1 MKQENI
7 MKRIKNWAIIQGV
20 RIKKFVFDH
29 KYVSA
34 TIGLFLISAIIAV
47 VVFASEDD
55 IYEGKIKVTSN
66 GNISVTSTDSDNPRE
81 VKSFSTVVYNI
92 PIKINPTEE
101 ISSDSNEINSRTI
114 KLTAEV
120 DNGLDVSFS
129 ASDNSDFEYDANGRF
144 VLYDY
149 ALVNNSVDFNFYM
162 MVYNVS
168 NDTVVAPKITVC
180 EKTSGTPGES
190 EENCYVLTGDTEGEN
205 STKVTVKST
214 PAELIAKSY
223 AGSKY
228 TLDDNNTYMPFGILV
243 GIDLSKYSNSL
254 SGLYFDNN
262 FSIKDLVVESGKNSL
277 EKDTTM
283 SLTDKYGV
291 FYNDTKDIN
300 ILGSEDFPRDS
311 KKSMNISNSYVYNSG
326 NAVLEGNTLKISGIT
341 TRGSY
346 ATYNSEGY
354 VYDYIYSD
362 VIKSYDEN
370 FIKKLK
376 PNKNGNFVVFGSYY
390 ITTNIGNTENSKIFR
405 LTGTLDKN
413 PIDSYIGVNSGTND
427 STTVNN
433 SIRKTNVSIKQADDL
448 TKTVDTL
455 TYGEEFIL
463 EVRSTYNSLD
473 SDSDY
478 SLSGNISFTQEDDSP
493 VSFMYTAYKESAEE
507 NKGYYLEYNS
517 KAQSLDEMKIILNE
531 KTTDGTDNITLKTLE
546 DYNENYNNSIKSL
559 QYNTVKQS
567 STEGETKEIIK
578 NGQEVIFRTKFKI
591 TSVSKTGTI
600 NIDVDNTY
608 NGIAISKGRTSI
620 EVTPYKARVSASIDG
635 SGNEATVNLDNKT
648 SSTITI
654 YPKIDLPL
662 VLINTNVF
670 DYLVNMQIVVTLPEH
685 VNYRANKNYLAP
697 ITASEKKIVYNL
709 SDVKLN
715 EWISPI
721 YLDVDYD
728 IETPANISELIK
740 VEIINDSAASDP
752 SISDISSSDSK
763 SSSIKIGFISTTDLT
778 YTIKPNTNTISKGGS
793 FEISTNIY
801 NRKSTEE
808 LYLIVAFPT
817 DETGQIKASA
827 SLPNIQ
833 GMLCTTDNQPSVN
846 NNIYKDCTTDYEDD
860 VLVDTESGLPIT
872 AIKTKITFDNT
883 NHYKFSGLK
892 FNTSADSGY
901 TNYDTN
907 VYIVNDSEV
916 KNTIPIKVSV
926 ENYKIT
932 GNVWIDF
939 NEDGILS
946 DDEKKAESI
955 EMELYDSENNLLYPS
970 SEGDETRARFNYSKG
985 IYTFEIYDSVPTSYY
1000 VVAKYNENRYSLSPT
1015 LVGSKDVSSS
1025 FKLEDGVA
1033 KTDEITFK
1041 NNRIADYINLGLML
1055 KKNYKVKLNK
1065 YISSITTTN
1074 ALGISNVKE
1083 YGKTS
1088 FAKLDIRDIDNMKIK
1103 VTYSIE
1109 IQNSGTYPGYVY
1121 RVIDMLP
1128 DGMTFNDS
1136 YEENKDWVLNEDG
1149 TLENTS
1155 LSGTIIQE
1163 GEKKY
1168 LTLSLDISRKE
1179 AGTFVNYVSISDEDL
1194 GIVSLSEIK
1203 DIDQI
1208 EKDDE
1213 VTDDSDNI
1221 DDDGNGSDD
1230 EDY

>member
-34 TIGLFLISAIIAV
+34 TIGLLLISAIIAV

-92 PIKINPTEE
+92 PIKINPTED

-190 EENCYVLTGDTEGEN
+190 EENCYVLTGNTEGEN

-214 PAELIAKSY
+214 KAELIAKSY

-228 TLDDNNTYMPFGILV
+228 TLDDNNTYIPFGILV

-262 FSIKDLVVESGKNSL
+262 FYIENLGVESGKNSL
-277 EKDTTM
+277 KKDTTM

-354 VYDYIYSD
+354 VYDYIYNDIADAYGKNLIDSLRP
-362 VIKSYDEN
+362 K
-370 FIKKLK
+370 
-376 PNKNGNFVVFGSYY
+376 KNGNFIVFGSYY

-405 LTGTLDKN
+405 LTGTLKDKQ
-413 PIDSYIGVNSGTND
+413 IDSYIGVNSGSND
-427 STTVNN
+427 STITNN
-433 SIRKTNVSIKQADDL
+433 SIRKTNVSIKKADDL

-455 TYGEEFIL
+455 AYGEEFIL
-463 EVRSTYNSLD
+463 EVRSTYNSID

-478 SLSGNISFTQEDDSP
+478 SLSGNISFTQGADSP
-493 VSFMYTAYKESAEE
+493 ASFIYTAYNESAEE

-517 KAQSLDEMKIILNE
+517 KAQSLDEMRIIL
-531 KTTDGTDNITLKTLE
+531 TDGTDDISLKTLE
-546 DYNENYNNSIKSL
+546 DYNSYYNKSIKSL
-559 QYNTVKQS
+559 KYDTVKQS
-567 STEGETKEIIK
+567 SSDGETKEIIK

-591 TSVSKTGTI
+591 TSVSGSGTI
-600 NIDVDNTY
+600 NINVTNTY
-608 NGIAISKGRTSI
+608 NGITTSNGSTSI
-620 EVTPYKARVSASIDG
+620 NVTPYKARVSASIDG
-635 SGNEATVNLDNKT
+635 SGSETRVNLDSKT

-654 YPKIDLPL
+654 YPKVELPL
-662 VLINTNVF
+662 TLISTNPV
-670 DYLVNMQIVVTLPEH
+670 DYNSVDMKITVSLPEH
-685 VNYRANKNYLAP
+685 VNYRANNNYLAP
-697 ITASEKKIVYNL
+697 KSVTGKTIIYELNGA
-709 SDVKLN
+709 KLN

-728 IETPANISELIK
+728 IETPANIEELVK
-740 VEIINDSAASDP
+740 VQISKDNTTTDSN
-752 SISDISSSDSK
+752 ITDISTFDNK
-763 SSSIKIGFISTTDLT
+763 SSSVKITFLSSKDIT
-778 YTIKPNTNTISKGGS
+778 YTINPNTNTISKGGS
-793 FEISTNIY
+793 FEISANIY

-808 LYLIVAFPT
+808 LYLIAAFPT

-827 SLPNIQ
+827 SLPNTQ

-872 AIKTKITFDNT
+872 AIKTKIAFDNT

-916 KNTIPIKVSV
+916 KNTVPIKVSV

-985 IYTFEIYDSVPTSYY
+985 VYTFEIYDSVPTSYY

-1015 LVGSKDVSSS
+1015 LVGSRNVSSS
-1025 FKLEDGVA
+1025 FRLEDGVA
-1033 KTDEITFK
+1033 RTDEITFR

-1136 YEENKDWVLNEDG
+1136 YEENKDWILNDDG

-1213 VTDDSDNI
+1213 VNDDSDNI
-1221 DDDGNGSDD
+1221 YDDGNDSDD

>member
-7 MKRIKNWAIIQGV
+7 MKRIKNWTVIQGV

-92 PIKINPTEE
+92 PIKINPTED

-262 FSIKDLVVESGKNSL
+262 FYIENLGVESGKNSL

-291 FYNDTKDIN
+291 LYNDTKDIN

-354 VYDYIYSD
+354 VYDYIYNDIADAYGKNLIDSLRP
-362 VIKSYDEN
+362 K
-370 FIKKLK
+370 
-376 PNKNGNFVVFGSYY
+376 KNGNFIVFGSYY

-405 LTGTLDKN
+405 LTGTLKDKQ
-413 PIDSYIGVNSGTND
+413 IDSYIGVNSGSND
-427 STTVNN
+427 STITNN
-433 SIRKTNVSIKQADDL
+433 SIRKTNVSIKKADDL

-455 TYGEEFIL
+455 AYGEEFIL
-463 EVRSTYNSLD
+463 EVRSTYNSID

-478 SLSGNISFTQEDDSP
+478 SLSGNISFTQGADSP
-493 VSFMYTAYKESAEE
+493 ASFIYTAYNESAEE

-517 KAQSLDEMKIILNE
+517 KAQSLDEMRIIL
-531 KTTDGTDNITLKTLE
+531 TDGTDDISLKTLE
-546 DYNENYNNSIKSL
+546 DYNSYYNKSIKSL
-559 QYNTVKQS
+559 KYDTVKQS
-567 STEGETKEIIK
+567 SSDGETKEIIK

-591 TSVSKTGTI
+591 TSVSGSGTI
-600 NIDVDNTY
+600 NINVTNTY
-608 NGIAISKGRTSI
+608 NGITTSNGSTSI
-620 EVTPYKARVSASIDG
+620 NVTPYKARVSASIDG
-635 SGNEATVNLDNKT
+635 SGSETRVNLDSKT

-654 YPKIDLPL
+654 YPKVELPL
-662 VLINTNVF
+662 TLISTNPV
-670 DYLVNMQIVVTLPEH
+670 DYNSVDMKITVSLPEH
-685 VNYRANKNYLAP
+685 VNYRANNNYLAP
-697 ITASEKKIVYNL
+697 KSVTGKTIIYELNGA
-709 SDVKLN
+709 KLN

-728 IETPANISELIK
+728 IETPANIEELVK
-740 VEIINDSAASDP
+740 VQISKDNTTTDSN
-752 SISDISSSDSK
+752 ITDISTFDNK
-763 SSSIKIGFISTTDLT
+763 SSSVKITFLSSKDIT
-778 YTIKPNTNTISKGGS
+778 YTINPNTNTISKGGS
-793 FEISTNIY
+793 FEISANIY

-808 LYLIVAFPT
+808 LYLIAAFPT

-827 SLPNIQ
+827 SLPNTQ

-985 IYTFEIYDSVPTSYY
+985 VYTFEIYDSVPTSYY

-1015 LVGSKDVSSS
+1015 LVGSRNVSSS
-1025 FKLEDGVA
+1025 FRLEDGVA
-1033 KTDEITFK
+1033 RTDEITFR

-1088 FAKLDIRDIDNMKIK
+1088 FAKLDIRDIDNMNIK

-1128 DGMTFNDS
+1128 DGMAFNDS
-1136 YEENKDWVLNEDG
+1136 YEENKDWILNDDG

-1213 VTDDSDNI
+1213 VSDDNDEDFDEDWN
-1221 DDDGNGSDD
+1221 DSDD

>member
-92 PIKINPTEE
+92 PIKINPTED

-190 EENCYVLTGDTEGEN
+190 KENCYVLTGNTEGEN

-214 PAELIAKSY
+214 KAELIAKSY

-262 FSIKDLVVESGKNSL
+262 FSIKDLGVESGKNSL

-326 NAVLEGNTLKISGIT
+326 NAVLEGNTLNISGIT

-354 VYDYIYSD
+354 VYDYIYNDIADAYGKNLIDS
-362 VIKSYDEN
+362 
-370 FIKKLK
+370 LK
-376 PNKNGNFVVFGSYY
+376 PKKNGNFIVFGSYY

-405 LTGTLDKN
+405 LTGTLNDKQ
-413 PIDSYIGVNSGTND
+413 IDSYIGVNSGSND
-427 STTVNN
+427 STITNN
-433 SIRKTNVSIKQADDL
+433 SIRKTNVSIKKADDL

-455 TYGEEFIL
+455 AYGEEFIL
-463 EVRSTYNSLD
+463 EVRSTYNSID

-478 SLSGNISFTQEDDSP
+478 SLSGNISFTQGADSP
-493 VSFMYTAYKESAEE
+493 ASFIYTAYNESAEE

-517 KAQSLDEMKIILNE
+517 KAQSLDEMRIIL
-531 KTTDGTDNITLKTLE
+531 TDGTDDISLKTLE
-546 DYNENYNNSIKSL
+546 DYNSYYNKSIKSL
-559 QYNTVKQS
+559 KYDTVKQS
-567 STEGETKEIIK
+567 SSDGETKEIIK

-591 TSVSKTGTI
+591 TSVSGSGKI
-600 NIDVDNTY
+600 NINVTNTY
-608 NGIAISKGRTSI
+608 NGITTSNGSTSI
-620 EVTPYKARVSASIDG
+620 NVTPYKARVSASIDG
-635 SGNEATVNLDNKT
+635 SGSETRVNLDSKT

-654 YPKIDLPL
+654 YPKVELPL
-662 VLINTNVF
+662 TLISTNPV
-670 DYLVNMQIVVTLPEH
+670 DYNSVDMKITVSLPEH
-685 VNYRANKNYLAP
+685 VNYRANNNYLAP
-697 ITASEKKIVYNL
+697 KSVNGKTIVYELNGA
-709 SDVKLN
+709 KLN

-728 IETPANISELIK
+728 IETPANIEELVQVQISK
-740 VEIINDSAASDP
+740 DNTTTDSN
-752 SISDISSSDSK
+752 ITDISTFDNK
-763 SSSIKIGFISTTDLT
+763 SSSVKITFLSSKDIT
-778 YTIKPNTNTISKGGS
+778 YTINPNTNTISKGGS
-793 FEISTNIY
+793 FEISANIY

-808 LYLIVAFPT
+808 LYLIAAFPT

-827 SLPNIQ
+827 SLPNTQ

-985 IYTFEIYDSVPTSYY
+985 VYTFEIYDSVPTSYY

-1015 LVGSKDVSSS
+1015 LVGSRNVSSS
-1025 FKLEDGVA
+1025 FRLEDGVA
-1033 KTDEITFK
+1033 RTDEITFR
-1041 NNRIADYINLGLML
+1041 NNRIADYINLGLMI

-1136 YEENKDWVLNEDG
+1136 YEENKDWILNDDG

-1213 VTDDSDNI
+1213 VNDDSDNI
-1221 DDDGNGSDD
+1221 YDDGNDSDD

>member
-34 TIGLFLISAIIAV
+34 TIGLLLISAIIAV

-92 PIKINPTEE
+92 PIKINPTED

-190 EENCYVLTGDTEGEN
+190 EENCYVLTGNTEGEN

-214 PAELIAKSY
+214 KAELIAKSY

-228 TLDDNNTYMPFGILV
+228 TLDDNNIYIPFGILV

-262 FSIKDLVVESGKNSL
+262 FYIENLGVESGKNSL
-277 EKDTTM
+277 KKDTTM

-326 NAVLEGNTLKISGIT
+326 NALLEGNTLKISGIT

-354 VYDYIYSD
+354 VYDYIYNDIADAYGKNLIDSLRP
-362 VIKSYDEN
+362 K
-370 FIKKLK
+370 
-376 PNKNGNFVVFGSYY
+376 KNGNFIVFGSYY

-405 LTGTLDKN
+405 LTGTLKDKQ
-413 PIDSYIGVNSGTND
+413 IDSYIGVNSGSND
-427 STTVNN
+427 STITNN
-433 SIRKTNVSIKQADDL
+433 SIRKTNVSIKKADDL

-455 TYGEEFIL
+455 AYGEEFIL
-463 EVRSTYNSLD
+463 EVRSTYNSID

-478 SLSGNISFTQEDDSP
+478 SLSGNISFTQGADSP
-493 VSFMYTAYKESAEE
+493 ASFIYTAYNESAEE

-517 KAQSLDEMKIILNE
+517 KAQSLDEMRIIL
-531 KTTDGTDNITLKTLE
+531 TDGTDDISLKTLE
-546 DYNENYNNSIKSL
+546 DYNSYYNKSIKSL
-559 QYNTVKQS
+559 KYDTVKQS
-567 STEGETKEIIK
+567 SSDGETKEIIK

-591 TSVSKTGTI
+591 TSVSGSGTI
-600 NIDVDNTY
+600 NINVTNTY
-608 NGIAISKGRTSI
+608 NGITTSNGSTSI
-620 EVTPYKARVSASIDG
+620 NVTPYKARVSASIDG
-635 SGNEATVNLDNKT
+635 SGSETRVNLDSKT

-654 YPKIDLPL
+654 YPKVELPL
-662 VLINTNVF
+662 TLISTNPV
-670 DYLVNMQIVVTLPEH
+670 DYNSVDMKITVSLPEH
-685 VNYRANKNYLAP
+685 VNYRANNNYLAP
-697 ITASEKKIVYNL
+697 KSVTGKTIIYELNGA
-709 SDVKLN
+709 KLN

-728 IETPANISELIK
+728 IETPANIEELVK
-740 VEIINDSAASDP
+740 VQISKDNTTTDSN
-752 SISDISSSDSK
+752 ITDISTFDNK
-763 SSSIKIGFISTTDLT
+763 SSSVKITFLSSKDIT
-778 YTIKPNTNTISKGGS
+778 YTINPNTNTISKGGS
-793 FEISTNIY
+793 FEISANIY

-808 LYLIVAFPT
+808 LYLIAAFPT

-827 SLPNIQ
+827 SLPNTQ

-985 IYTFEIYDSVPTSYY
+985 VYTFEIYDSVPTSYY

-1015 LVGSKDVSSS
+1015 LVGSRNVSSS
-1025 FKLEDGVA
+1025 FRLEDGVA
-1033 KTDEITFK
+1033 RTDEITFR

-1088 FAKLDIRDIDNMKIK
+1088 FAKLDIRDIDNMNIK

-1128 DGMTFNDS
+1128 DGMAFNDS
-1136 YEENKDWVLNEDG
+1136 YEENKDWILNDDG

-1213 VTDDSDNI
+1213 VSDDNDEDFDEDWN
-1221 DDDGNGSDD
+1221 DSDD

>member
-34 TIGLFLISAIIAV
+34 TIGLLLISAIIAV

-92 PIKINPTEE
+92 PIKINPTED

-214 PAELIAKSY
+214 KAELIAKSY

-262 FSIKDLVVESGKNSL
+262 FSIKDLGVESGKNSL

-326 NAVLEGNTLKISGIT
+326 NAVLEGNTLNISGIT

-354 VYDYIYSD
+354 VYDYIYNDIADAYGKNLIDSLRP
-362 VIKSYDEN
+362 K
-370 FIKKLK
+370 
-376 PNKNGNFVVFGSYY
+376 KNGNFIVFGSYY

-405 LTGTLDKN
+405 LTGTLKDKQ
-413 PIDSYIGVNSGTND
+413 IDSYIGVNSGSND
-427 STTVNN
+427 STITNN
-433 SIRKTNVSIKQADDL
+433 SIRKTNVSIKKADDL

-455 TYGEEFIL
+455 AYGEEFIL
-463 EVRSTYNSLD
+463 EVRSTYNSID

-478 SLSGNISFTQEDDSP
+478 SLSGNISFTQGADSP
-493 VSFMYTAYKESAEE
+493 ASFIYTAYNESAEE

-517 KAQSLDEMKIILNE
+517 KAQSLDEMRIIL
-531 KTTDGTDNITLKTLE
+531 TDGTDDISLKTLE
-546 DYNENYNNSIKSL
+546 DYNSYYNKSIKSL
-559 QYNTVKQS
+559 KYDTVKQS
-567 STEGETKEIIK
+567 SSDGETKEIIK

-591 TSVSKTGTI
+591 TSVSGSGKI
-600 NIDVDNTY
+600 NINVTNTY
-608 NGIAISKGRTSI
+608 NGITTSNGSTSI
-620 EVTPYKARVSASIDG
+620 NVTPYKARVSASIDG
-635 SGNEATVNLDNKT
+635 GGSETRVNLDSKT

-654 YPKIDLPL
+654 YPKVELPL
-662 VLINTNVF
+662 TLISTNPV
-670 DYLVNMQIVVTLPEH
+670 DYNSVDMEITVSLPEH
-685 VNYRANKNYLAP
+685 VNYRANNNYLAP
-697 ITASEKKIVYNL
+697 KSVNGKTIVYELNGA
-709 SDVKLN
+709 KLN

-728 IETPANISELIK
+728 IETPANIEELVQVQISK
-740 VEIINDSAASDP
+740 DNTTTDSN
-752 SISDISSSDSK
+752 ITDISTFDNK
-763 SSSIKIGFISTTDLT
+763 SSSVKITFLSSKDIT
-778 YTIKPNTNTISKGGS
+778 YTINPNTNTISKGGS
-793 FEISTNIY
+793 FEIIANIY

-808 LYLIVAFPT
+808 LYLIAAFPT

-827 SLPNIQ
+827 SLPNTQ

-985 IYTFEIYDSVPTSYY
+985 VYTFEIYDSVPTSYY

-1015 LVGSKDVSSS
+1015 LVGSRNVSSS
-1025 FKLEDGVA
+1025 FRLEDGVA
-1033 KTDEITFK
+1033 RTDEITFR

-1136 YEENKDWVLNEDG
+1136 YEENKDWILNDDG

-1213 VTDDSDNI
+1213 VNDDSDNI
-1221 DDDGNGSDD
+1221 YDDGNDSDD

>member
-1 MKQENI
+1 M
-7 MKRIKNWAIIQGV
+7 
-20 RIKKFVFDH
+20 
-29 KYVSA
+29 
-34 TIGLFLISAIIAV
+34 SAIT
-47 VVFASEDD
+47 DD
-55 IYEGKIKVTSN
+55 IS
-66 GNISVTSTDSDNPRE
+66 
-81 VKSFSTVVYNI
+81 
-92 PIKINPTEE
+92 
-101 ISSDSNEINSRTI
+101 
-114 KLTAEV
+114 
-120 DNGLDVSFS
+120 
-129 ASDNSDFEYDANGRF
+129 
-144 VLYDY
+144 
-149 ALVNNSVDFNFYM
+149 
-162 MVYNVS
+162 
-168 NDTVVAPKITVC
+168 
-180 EKTSGTPGES
+180 
-190 EENCYVLTGDTEGEN
+190 
-205 STKVTVKST
+205 
-214 PAELIAKSY
+214 
-223 AGSKY
+223 
-228 TLDDNNTYMPFGILV
+228 
-243 GIDLSKYSNSL
+243 
-254 SGLYFDNN
+254 
-262 FSIKDLVVESGKNSL
+262 
-277 EKDTTM
+277 
-283 SLTDKYGV
+283 
-291 FYNDTKDIN
+291 
-300 ILGSEDFPRDS
+300 
-311 KKSMNISNSYVYNSG
+311 
-326 NAVLEGNTLKISGIT
+326 
-341 TRGSY
+341 
-346 ATYNSEGY
+346 
-354 VYDYIYSD
+354 
-362 VIKSYDEN
+362 
-370 FIKKLK
+370 
-376 PNKNGNFVVFGSYY
+376 
-390 ITTNIGNTENSKIFR
+390 
-405 LTGTLDKN
+405 
-413 PIDSYIGVNSGTND
+413 
-427 STTVNN
+427 
-433 SIRKTNVSIKQADDL
+433 
-448 TKTVDTL
+448 
-455 TYGEEFIL
+455 
-463 EVRSTYNSLD
+463 
-473 SDSDY
+473 
-478 SLSGNISFTQEDDSP
+478 
-493 VSFMYTAYKESAEE
+493 
-507 NKGYYLEYNS
+507 
-517 KAQSLDEMKIILNE
+517 
-531 KTTDGTDNITLKTLE
+531 LKTLE
-546 DYNENYNNSIKSL
+546 DYNSYYNKSIKSL
-559 QYNTVKQS
+559 KYDTVKQS
-567 STEGETKEIIK
+567 SSDGETKEIIK

-591 TSVSKTGTI
+591 TSVSGSGTI
-600 NIDVDNTY
+600 NINVTNTY
-608 NGIAISKGRTSI
+608 NGITTSNGSTSI
-620 EVTPYKARVSASIDG
+620 NVTPYKARVSASIDG
-635 SGNEATVNLDNKT
+635 SGSETRVNLDSKT

-654 YPKIDLPL
+654 YPKVELPL
-662 VLINTNVF
+662 TLISTNPV
-670 DYLVNMQIVVTLPEH
+670 DYNSVDMKITVSLPEH
-685 VNYRANKNYLAP
+685 VNYRANNNYLAP
-697 ITASEKKIVYNL
+697 KSVTGKTIIYELNGA
-709 SDVKLN
+709 KLN

-728 IETPANISELIK
+728 IETPANIEELVK
-740 VEIINDSAASDP
+740 VQ
-752 SISDISSSDSK
+752 ISKDNTTTNSNITDISTFDNK
-763 SSSIKIGFISTTDLT
+763 SSSVKITFLSSKDIT
-778 YTIKPNTNTISKGGS
+778 YTINPNTNTISKGGS
-793 FEISTNIY
+793 FEISANIY

-808 LYLIVAFPT
+808 LYLIAAFPT
-817 DETGQIKASA
+817 DETSQIKASA
-827 SLPNIQ
+827 SLPNTQ

-872 AIKTKITFDNT
+872 AIKTKIAFDNT

-985 IYTFEIYDSVPTSYY
+985 VYTFEIYDSVPTSYY

-1015 LVGSKDVSSS
+1015 LVGSRNVSSS
-1025 FKLEDGVA
+1025 FRLEDGVA
-1033 KTDEITFK
+1033 RTDEITFR

-1088 FAKLDIRDIDNMKIK
+1088 FVKLDIRDIDNMKIK

-1136 YEENKDWVLNEDG
+1136 YEENKDWILNDDG

-1213 VTDDSDNI
+1213 VNDDSDNI
-1221 DDDGNGSDD
+1221 YDDGNDSDD

>member
-92 PIKINPTEE
+92 PIKINPTED

-214 PAELIAKSY
+214 KAELIAKSY

-228 TLDDNNTYMPFGILV
+228 TLDDNNTYIPFGILV

-262 FSIKDLVVESGKNSL
+262 FSIKDLGVESGKNSL

-326 NAVLEGNTLKISGIT
+326 NAVLEGNTLNISGIT

-354 VYDYIYSD
+354 VYDYIYNDIADAYGKNLIDSLRP
-362 VIKSYDEN
+362 K
-370 FIKKLK
+370 
-376 PNKNGNFVVFGSYY
+376 KNGNFIVFGSYY

-405 LTGTLDKN
+405 LTGTLKDKQ
-413 PIDSYIGVNSGTND
+413 IDSYIGVNSGSND
-427 STTVNN
+427 STITNN
-433 SIRKTNVSIKQADDL
+433 SIRKTNVSIKKADDL

-455 TYGEEFIL
+455 AYGEEFIL
-463 EVRSTYNSLD
+463 EVRSTYNSID

-478 SLSGNISFTQEDDSP
+478 SLSGNISFTQGADSP
-493 VSFMYTAYKESAEE
+493 ASFIYTAYNESAEE

-517 KAQSLDEMKIILNE
+517 KAQSLDEMRIIL
-531 KTTDGTDNITLKTLE
+531 TDGTDDISLKTLE
-546 DYNENYNNSIKSL
+546 DYNSYYNKSIKSL
-559 QYNTVKQS
+559 KYDTVKQS
-567 STEGETKEIIK
+567 SSDGETKEIIK

-591 TSVSKTGTI
+591 TSVSGSGKI
-600 NIDVDNTY
+600 NINVTNTY
-608 NGIAISKGRTSI
+608 NGITTSNGSTSI
-620 EVTPYKARVSASIDG
+620 NVTPYKARVSASIDG
-635 SGNEATVNLDNKT
+635 SGSETRVNLDSKT

-654 YPKIDLPL
+654 YPKVELPL
-662 VLINTNVF
+662 TLISTNPV
-670 DYLVNMQIVVTLPEH
+670 DYNSVDMEITVSLPEH
-685 VNYRANKNYLAP
+685 VNYRANNNYLAP
-697 ITASEKKIVYNL
+697 KSVNGKTIVYELNGA
-709 SDVKLN
+709 KLN

-728 IETPANISELIK
+728 IETPANIEELVQVQISK
-740 VEIINDSAASDP
+740 DNTTTDSN
-752 SISDISSSDSK
+752 ITDISTFDNK
-763 SSSIKIGFISTTDLT
+763 SSSVKITFLSSKDIT
-778 YTIKPNTNTISKGGS
+778 YTINPNTNTISKGGS
-793 FEISTNIY
+793 FEIIANIY

-808 LYLIVAFPT
+808 LYLIAAFPT

-827 SLPNIQ
+827 SFPNTQ

-985 IYTFEIYDSVPTSYY
+985 VYTFEIYDSVPTSYY

-1015 LVGSKDVSSS
+1015 LVGSRNVSSS
-1025 FKLEDGVA
+1025 FRLEDGVA
-1033 KTDEITFK
+1033 RTDEITFR

-1136 YEENKDWVLNEDG
+1136 YEENKDWILNDDG

-1213 VTDDSDNI
+1213 VNDDSDNI
-1221 DDDGNGSDD
+1221 YDDGNDSDD

>member
-92 PIKINPTEE
+92 PIKINPTED

-190 EENCYVLTGDTEGEN
+190 EENCYVLTGNTEGEN

-214 PAELIAKSY
+214 KAELIAKSY

-262 FSIKDLVVESGKNSL
+262 FSIKDLGVESGKNSL

-326 NAVLEGNTLKISGIT
+326 NAVLEGNTLNISGIT

-354 VYDYIYSD
+354 VYDYIYNDIADAYGKNLIDS
-362 VIKSYDEN
+362 
-370 FIKKLK
+370 LK
-376 PNKNGNFVVFGSYY
+376 PKKNGNFIVFGSYY

-405 LTGTLDKN
+405 LTGTLNDKQ
-413 PIDSYIGVNSGTND
+413 IDSYIGVNSGSND
-427 STTVNN
+427 STITNN
-433 SIRKTNVSIKQADDL
+433 SIRKTNVSIKKADDL

-455 TYGEEFIL
+455 AYGEEFIL
-463 EVRSTYNSLD
+463 EVRSTYNSID

-478 SLSGNISFTQEDDSP
+478 SLSGNISFTQGADSP
-493 VSFMYTAYKESAEE
+493 ASFIYTAYNESAEE

-517 KAQSLDEMKIILNE
+517 KAQSLDEMRIIL
-531 KTTDGTDNITLKTLE
+531 TDGTDDISLKTLE
-546 DYNENYNNSIKSL
+546 DYNSYYNKSIKSL
-559 QYNTVKQS
+559 KYDTVKQS
-567 STEGETKEIIK
+567 SSDGETKEIIK

-591 TSVSKTGTI
+591 TSVSGSGKI
-600 NIDVDNTY
+600 NINVTNTY
-608 NGIAISKGRTSI
+608 NGITTSNGSTSI
-620 EVTPYKARVSASIDG
+620 NVTPYKARVSASIDG
-635 SGNEATVNLDNKT
+635 SGSETRVNLDSKT

-654 YPKIDLPL
+654 YPKVELPL
-662 VLINTNVF
+662 TLISTNPV
-670 DYLVNMQIVVTLPEH
+670 DYNSVDMEITVSLPEH
-685 VNYRANKNYLAP
+685 VNYRANNNYLAP
-697 ITASEKKIVYNL
+697 KSVNGKTIVYELNGA
-709 SDVKLN
+709 KLN

-728 IETPANISELIK
+728 IETPANIEELVQVQISK
-740 VEIINDSAASDP
+740 DNTTTDSN
-752 SISDISSSDSK
+752 ITDISTFDNK
-763 SSSIKIGFISTTDLT
+763 SSSVKITFLSSKDIT
-778 YTIKPNTNTISKGGS
+778 YTINPNTNTISKGGS
-793 FEISTNIY
+793 FEISANIY

-808 LYLIVAFPT
+808 LYLIAAFPT

-827 SLPNIQ
+827 SFPNTQ

-955 EMELYDSENNLLYPS
+955 EMELYYSENNLLYPS

-985 IYTFEIYDSVPTSYY
+985 VYTFEIYDSVPTSYY

-1015 LVGSKDVSSS
+1015 LVGSRNVSSS
-1025 FKLEDGVA
+1025 FRLEDGVA
-1033 KTDEITFK
+1033 RTDEITFR

-1136 YEENKDWVLNEDG
+1136 YEENKDWILNDDG

-1155 LSGTIIQE
+1155 LSGTIIHE

-1213 VTDDSDNI
+1213 VNDDSDNI
-1221 DDDGNGSDD
+1221 YDDGNDSDD

>member
-7 MKRIKNWAIIQGV
+7 MKRIKNWTIIQGV

-66 GNISVTSTDSDNPRE
+66 GNISVTSTDSANPRE

-92 PIKINPTEE
+92 PIKINPTED

-214 PAELIAKSY
+214 KAELIAKSY

-262 FSIKDLVVESGKNSL
+262 FSISNLGVESGKNSL
-277 EKDTTM
+277 EKDSTM

-326 NAVLEGNTLKISGIT
+326 NAVLEGNTLNISGIT

-354 VYDYIYSD
+354 VYDYIYNDIADAYGKNLIDS
-362 VIKSYDEN
+362 
-370 FIKKLK
+370 LK
-376 PNKNGNFVVFGSYY
+376 PKKNGNFVVFGSYY

-405 LTGTLDKN
+405 LTGTLNDKQ
-413 PIDSYIGVNSGTND
+413 IDSYIGVNSGSND
-427 STTVNN
+427 STITNN
-433 SIRKTNVSIKQADDL
+433 SIRKTNVSIKKADDL

-455 TYGEEFIL
+455 AYGEEFIL
-463 EVRSTYNSLD
+463 EIRSTYNSID

-478 SLSGNISFTQEDDSP
+478 SLSGNISFTQGADSP
-493 VSFMYTAYKESAEE
+493 ASFIYTAYNESAEE

-517 KAQSLDEMKIILNE
+517 KAQSLDEMRIIL
-531 KTTDGTDNITLKTLE
+531 TDGTDDISLKTLE
-546 DYNENYNNSIKSL
+546 DYNNYYNKSIKSL
-559 QYNTVKQS
+559 KYDTVKQS
-567 STEGETKEIIK
+567 SSDGETKEIIK

-591 TSVSKTGTI
+591 TSVAGSGTI
-600 NIDVDNTY
+600 NINVTNTY
-608 NGIAISKGRTSI
+608 NGITTSNGSTSI
-620 EVTPYKARVSASIDG
+620 NVTPYKARVSASIDG
-635 SGNEATVNLDNKT
+635 SGSETRVNLDSKT

-654 YPKIDLPL
+654 YPKVELPL
-662 VLINTNVF
+662 TLISTNPV
-670 DYLVNMQIVVTLPEH
+670 DYNSVDMEITVSLPEH
-685 VNYRANKNYLAP
+685 VNYRANNNYLAP
-697 ITASEKKIVYNL
+697 KSVNGKTVVYEL
-709 SDVKLN
+709 SGAKLN

-728 IETPANISELIK
+728 IETPANVEELVQVQISK
-740 VEIINDSAASDP
+740 DNTTTDSN
-752 SISDISSSDSK
+752 ITDISTLDSK
-763 SSSIKIGFISTTDLT
+763 SSSVKVTFLSSKDIT

-793 FEISTNIY
+793 FEISANIY

-808 LYLIVAFPT
+808 LYLIAVFPA

-892 FNTSADSGY
+892 FNTFADSGY

-907 VYIVNDSEV
+907 VYIVNDSEI
-916 KNTIPIKVSV
+916 KNTIPIEVSV

-955 EMELYDSENNLLYPS
+955 EMELYDSEDNLLYPS
-970 SEGDETRARFNYSKG
+970 SDDEETRARFNYSKG
-985 IYTFEIYDSVPTSYY
+985 VYTFEIYDSVPTSYY

-1015 LVGSKDVSSS
+1015 LVGSRNVSSS
-1025 FKLEDGVA
+1025 FKLEEGIA
-1033 KTDEITFK
+1033 RTDEITFK

-1065 YISSITTTN
+1065 YISSVTTTN

-1179 AGTFVNYVSISDEDL
+1179 AGTFVNYVSIGDEDL

-1208 EKDDE
+1208 KKDDE
-1213 VTDDSDNI
+1213 ITDDSDNI
-1221 DDDGNGSDD
+1221 DDDGNDSDD

>member
-92 PIKINPTEE
+92 PIKINPTED

-114 KLTAEV
+114 KLAAEV

-190 EENCYVLTGDTEGEN
+190 EENCYVLTGNTEGEN

-214 PAELIAKSY
+214 KAELIAKSY

-262 FSIKDLVVESGKNSL
+262 FSIKDLGVESGKNSL

-326 NAVLEGNTLKISGIT
+326 NAVLEGNTLNISGIT

-354 VYDYIYSD
+354 VYDYIYNDIADAYGKNLIDS
-362 VIKSYDEN
+362 
-370 FIKKLK
+370 LK
-376 PNKNGNFVVFGSYY
+376 PKKNGNFIVFGSYY

-405 LTGTLDKN
+405 LTGTLNDKQ
-413 PIDSYIGVNSGTND
+413 IDSYIGVNSGSND
-427 STTVNN
+427 STITNN
-433 SIRKTNVSIKQADDL
+433 SIRKTNVSIKKADDL

-455 TYGEEFIL
+455 AYGEEFIL
-463 EVRSTYNSLD
+463 EVRSTYNSID

-478 SLSGNISFTQEDDSP
+478 SLSGNISFTQGADSP
-493 VSFMYTAYKESAEE
+493 ASFIYTAYNESAEE

-517 KAQSLDEMKIILNE
+517 KAQSLDEMRIIL
-531 KTTDGTDNITLKTLE
+531 TDGTDDISLKTLE
-546 DYNENYNNSIKSL
+546 DYNSYYNKSIKSL
-559 QYNTVKQS
+559 KYDTVKQS
-567 STEGETKEIIK
+567 SSDGETKEIIK

-591 TSVSKTGTI
+591 TSVSGSGKI
-600 NIDVDNTY
+600 NINVTNTY
-608 NGIAISKGRTSI
+608 NGITTSNGSTSI
-620 EVTPYKARVSASIDG
+620 NVTPYKARVSASIDG
-635 SGNEATVNLDNKT
+635 SGSETRVNLDSKT

-654 YPKIDLPL
+654 YPKVELPL
-662 VLINTNVF
+662 TLISTNPV
-670 DYLVNMQIVVTLPEH
+670 DYNSVDMEITVSLPEH
-685 VNYRANKNYLAP
+685 VNYRANNNYLAP
-697 ITASEKKIVYNL
+697 KSVNGKTIVYELNGA
-709 SDVKLN
+709 KLN

-728 IETPANISELIK
+728 IETPANIEELVQVQISK
-740 VEIINDSAASDP
+740 DNTTTDSN
-752 SISDISSSDSK
+752 ITDISTFDNK
-763 SSSIKIGFISTTDLT
+763 SSSVKITFLSSKDIT
-778 YTIKPNTNTISKGGS
+778 YTINPNTNTISKGGS
-793 FEISTNIY
+793 FEISANIY

-808 LYLIVAFPT
+808 LYLIAAFPT

-827 SLPNIQ
+827 SFPNTQ

-985 IYTFEIYDSVPTSYY
+985 VYTFEIYDSVPTSYY

-1015 LVGSKDVSSS
+1015 LVGSRNVSSS
-1025 FKLEDGVA
+1025 FRLEDGVA
-1033 KTDEITFK
+1033 RTDEITFR

-1136 YEENKDWVLNEDG
+1136 YEENKDWILNDDG

-1155 LSGTIIQE
+1155 LSGTIIHE

-1213 VTDDSDNI
+1213 VNDDSDNI
-1221 DDDGNGSDD
+1221 YDDGNDSDD

>member
-34 TIGLFLISAIIAV
+34 TIGLLLISAIIAV

-92 PIKINPTEE
+92 PIKINPTED

-190 EENCYVLTGDTEGEN
+190 EENCYVLTGNTEGEN

-214 PAELIAKSY
+214 KAELIAKSY

-228 TLDDNNTYMPFGILV
+228 TLDDNNIYIPFGILV

-262 FSIKDLVVESGKNSL
+262 FYIENLGVESGKNSL
-277 EKDTTM
+277 KKDTTM

-354 VYDYIYSD
+354 VYDYIYNDIADAYGKNLIDSLRP
-362 VIKSYDEN
+362 K
-370 FIKKLK
+370 
-376 PNKNGNFVVFGSYY
+376 KNGNFIVFGSYY

-405 LTGTLDKN
+405 LTGTLKDKQ
-413 PIDSYIGVNSGTND
+413 IDSYIGVNSGSND
-427 STTVNN
+427 STITNN
-433 SIRKTNVSIKQADDL
+433 SIRKTNVSIKKADDL

-455 TYGEEFIL
+455 AYGEEFIL
-463 EVRSTYNSLD
+463 EVRSTYNSID

-478 SLSGNISFTQEDDSP
+478 SLSGNISFTQGADSP
-493 VSFMYTAYKESAEE
+493 ASFIYTAYNESAEE

-517 KAQSLDEMKIILNE
+517 KAQSLDEMRIIL
-531 KTTDGTDNITLKTLE
+531 TDGTDDISLKTLE
-546 DYNENYNNSIKSL
+546 DYNSYYNKSIKSL
-559 QYNTVKQS
+559 KYDTVKQS
-567 STEGETKEIIK
+567 SSDGETKEIIK

-591 TSVSKTGTI
+591 TSVSGSGTI
-600 NIDVDNTY
+600 NINVTNTY
-608 NGIAISKGRTSI
+608 NGITTSNGSTSI
-620 EVTPYKARVSASIDG
+620 NVTPYKARVSASIDG
-635 SGNEATVNLDNKT
+635 SGSETRVNLDSKT

-654 YPKIDLPL
+654 YPKVELPL
-662 VLINTNVF
+662 TLISTNPV
-670 DYLVNMQIVVTLPEH
+670 DYNSVDMKITVSLPEH
-685 VNYRANKNYLAP
+685 VNYRANNNYLAP
-697 ITASEKKIVYNL
+697 KSVTGKTIIYELNGA
-709 SDVKLN
+709 KLN

-728 IETPANISELIK
+728 IETPANIEELVK
-740 VEIINDSAASDP
+740 VQISKDNTTTDSN
-752 SISDISSSDSK
+752 ITDISTFDNK
-763 SSSIKIGFISTTDLT
+763 SSSVKITFLSSKDIT
-778 YTIKPNTNTISKGGS
+778 YTINPNTNTISKGGS
-793 FEISTNIY
+793 FEISANIY

-808 LYLIVAFPT
+808 LYLIAAFPT

-827 SLPNIQ
+827 SLPNTQ

-985 IYTFEIYDSVPTSYY
+985 VYTFEIYDSVPTSYY

-1015 LVGSKDVSSS
+1015 LVGSRNVSSS
-1025 FKLEDGVA
+1025 FRLEDGVA
-1033 KTDEITFK
+1033 RTDEITFR

-1088 FAKLDIRDIDNMKIK
+1088 FAKLDIRDIDNMNIK

-1128 DGMTFNDS
+1128 DGMAFNDS
-1136 YEENKDWVLNEDG
+1136 YEENKDWILNDDG

-1213 VTDDSDNI
+1213 VSDDNDEDFDEDWN
-1221 DDDGNGSDD
+1221 DSDD